1 MSGCPAVTTGQQLSD
16 FSSLSRE
23 RGWVTLPGAVGP
35 ARGFTV
41 FLTLEGRAGWGARGT
56 ALGFPCMALPT
67 SVNRAQR
74 LRDGGT
80 GRSPR

>member
-35 ARGFTV
+35 VRGFTV
-41 FLTLEGRAGWGARGT
+41 FLTLEGRAGRGGKGDSF
-56 ALGFPCMALPT
+56 GFSMRGLAHFCEQSSKT
-67 SVNRAQR
+67 
-74 LRDGGT
+74 
-80 GRSPR
+80 

>member
-41 FLTLEGRAGWGARGT
+41 FLTLEGRAGRGVKGDSF
-56 ALGFPCMALPT
+56 GFSMHGLAHFCEQSSKT
-67 SVNRAQR
+67 
-74 LRDGGT
+74 
-80 GRSPR
+80 